1 VRTRAHRHIR
11 ATVRVRLVCSPL
23 RLCRLTYFLA
33 GRRLWLCSTC
43 YVQFHGHTVAGKSGR
58 LLNRSA
64 RDCQVWINLCNG
76 KLRMLCDEQLHVY
89 RSDLTTGM
97 LAPAVPLL
105 FRCCTILPLLLKD
118 VGGSSA
124 RADGQPAQPGA
135 AAASR
140 CLGGWRRSRLRQR
153 TISLSQKPSA
163 HVQQDV
169 VRVDRVQ
176 LISTPVDPRDV
187 RYKRLCYFT
196 LTCRCEYQA

>member
-1 VRTRAHRHIR
+1 MGSLGWAWCARRPGHSAPSGRICVRPRK
-11 ATVRVRLVCSPL
+11 
-23 RLCRLTYFLA
+23 CRL
-33 GRRLWLCSTC
+33 
-43 YVQFHGHTVAGKSGR
+43 HT
-58 LLNRSA
+58 
-64 RDCQVWINLCNG
+64 CQVWINLCNG

-89 RSDLTTGM
+89 RSDLTTGV

-105 FRCCTILPLLLKD
+105 FRCCTTLPLLLKD

-163 HVQQDV
+163 HVQLCSRIWCALTV
-169 VRVDRVQ
+169 C
-176 LISTPVDPRDV
+176 S
-187 RYKRLCYFT
+187 RLVHPWTRAMCVINVCYFT
-196 LTCRCEYQA
+196 LM